1 MKNYLLLISLILSA
15 FSASALKIQNL
26 SELKL
31 DLEDGDEYWL
41 QITEIELSNKGLKLF
56 PEEIL
61 KCENLRV
68 LNLSE
73 NGLINLPKEL
83 GTLTKLKELDL
94 SRNQGLSFLD
104 LGIIFKEAY
113 FQLDKLNLKNC
124 EMGHLPPEI
133 GMQNGLKE
141 LNVSGNLLNNLPY
154 SITRLAKMK
163 VLDASNNRIED
174 ITWQVHQWWALKRL
188 DISNNQEMK
197 TEELI
202 FALSTLDHLDY
213 LAVSH
218 LTHLPKEVKDLN
230 VDELVISNSQI
241 DRFLRVP
248 TSSKIKKL
256 AFVSCK
262 FKDAEKVAET
272 IEEFVKPDFL
282 RLNNIASSDLHYFMK
297 IRCEID
303 SVDIRSNNLRNI
315 QSLFRIPGLKFIDAR
330 SNGLDEASISTIA
343 DHSEVTVLVNEPIKK
358 MTGINPPIPKFAPK
372 PQEKLVQAGEASE
385 VAMGNAVFRFKENS
399 FVDENGSVYRG
410 DANLSYT
417 EYRNPAEILFSGI
430 TMTAED
436 GDETV
441 AFSSAGMFNLTATDD
456 KGNELAVNPSAPIE
470 VEMLRNNA
478 DTAVS
483 LYVLNDEGVWEYQGK
498 DKIAEPFKLDMEKI
512 DSAGN
517 AAFLNFKED
526 KIVITSNRFVPRIE
540 MHNRDKSFALNF
552 KELRT
557 NSGYRDVHF
566 QDGKCFIKS
575 PGDAAT
581 LISNTTFYYDGDRDS
596 LKYYKSFFKRVQR
609 QSRNKYRRFSSNKV
623 FSLRGRKYDW
633 GLSYINRMD
642 VLHDKK
648 NDRLTLQFYYKDSL
662 VNVPVVLRS
671 DPTNQKSRIKVF
683 SKFAENLAVVKRA
696 DEKKRVDLAN
706 MAAKMILDR
715 RDEIQQLAR
724 QREETRQMALKYDQ
738 DQMNSVASG
747 GSVSSAFRISGFGVW
762 NCDQLAR
769 MRRPMPVPLSLVDEK
784 HEEIHADIEYVFIV
798 DHELNGVFSYGNNL
812 EGAYYDA
819 DSKKVSIVILFGG
832 FVMGVYHSWKDAIQN
847 AINGEEDK
855 PKRDLEKTLRLQQ
868 FNYSNMTAETAMNL
882 VLE

>member
-1 MKNYLLLISLILSA
+1 MKNYLLLIGLILCTISA
-15 FSASALKIQNL
+15 NALKIQNL
-26 SELKL
+26 SELKV
-31 DLEDGDEYWL
+31 DRADDDEYWL
-41 QITEIELSNKGLKLF
+41 QITEIDLSNKGLMTF

-61 KCENLRV
+61 KCKNLRV
-68 LNLSE
+68 LRLSE
-73 NGLINLPKEL
+73 NGLINLPAAL
-83 GTLTKLKELDL
+83 GNLTKLEELDL

-104 LGIIFKEAY
+104 LGIIFKGA
-113 FQLDKLNLKNC
+113 FFRLDKLNLENC
-124 EMGHLPPEI
+124 EMGHLPTEI
-133 GMQNGLKE
+133 GMQSSLKD

-154 SITRLAKMK
+154 SITRLSKMET
-163 VLDASNNRIED
+163 LDASNNRIED

-218 LTHLPKEVKDLN
+218 LTHLPKEAKDLN
-230 VDELVISNSQI
+230 VDELVISDSKI

-248 TSSKIKKL
+248 TSSKINKL
-256 AFVSCK
+256 AFISCE
-262 FKDAEKVAET
+262 FKDAEKVAEVV
-272 IEEFVKPDFL
+272 EEFVQPDFL
-282 RLNNIASSDLHYFMK
+282 RLNNIQTSDLFYFMK
-297 IRCEID
+297 MRCDID

-315 QSLFRIPGLKFIDAR
+315 QPLFRIPGLKWIDAR
-330 SNGLDEASISTIA
+330 ANTLDDGSKSSITNHPEI
-343 DHSEVTVLVNEPIKK
+343 TVLVSEPIKK

-372 PQEKLVQAGEASE
+372 PQEKLVQAGEASQ

-430 TMTAED
+430 TMTVED

-498 DKIAEPFKLDMEKI
+498 DKIAEPFKLDMAKI

-526 KIVITSNRFVPRIE
+526 KIIITSNRFVPRIE
-540 MHNRDKSFALNF
+540 MDSRNKSFALNF

-566 QDGKCFIKS
+566 RDERCYIKS
-575 PGDAAT
+575 PGNAAT
-581 LISNTTFYYDGDRDS
+581 LIANTTFYYDGDRDS

-623 FSLRGRKYDW
+623 FSLRGKKYDW
-633 GLSYINRMD
+633 GLSYINEMD
-642 VLHDKK
+642 VLHDKE

-671 DPTNQKSRIKVF
+671 DPKNQKNRIKVF
-683 SKFAENLAVVKRA
+683 SRFAENLAIVKRE
-696 DEKKRVDLAN
+696 DEKERVELTKI
-706 MAAKMILDR
+706 AAKIITDR
-715 RDEIQQLAR
+715 RDQIQQLAR
-724 QREETRQMALKYDQ
+724 QREERRQMALRYDQ

-769 MRRPMPVPLSLVDEK
+769 MRRPMPLPLSLVDEK

-798 DHELNGVFSYGNNL
+798 DHELNGVFSYGSNL
-812 EGAYYDA
+812 ESAYYDA